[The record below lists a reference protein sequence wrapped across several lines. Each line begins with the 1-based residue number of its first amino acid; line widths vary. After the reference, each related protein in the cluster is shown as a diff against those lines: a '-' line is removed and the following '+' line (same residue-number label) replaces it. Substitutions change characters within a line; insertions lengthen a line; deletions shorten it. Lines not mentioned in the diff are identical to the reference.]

1 MQGDQRLTA
10 HGVEAA
16 KGRWRVIGVFD
27 FESAVPGDP
36 VEDLLWTA
44 DHGLDS
50 PDLYCV
56 LIAAHE
62 PEYASL
68 LQQELAAQG
77 GWGSWLMR

>member
-16 KGRWRVIGVFD
+16 EGRWRVIGVFD

-36 VEDLLWTA
+36 VEDVLWTA

-50 PDLYCV
+50 P
-56 LIAAHE
+56 IFTAF
-62 PEYASL
+62 
-68 LQQELAAQG
+68 
-77 GWGSWLMR
+77 